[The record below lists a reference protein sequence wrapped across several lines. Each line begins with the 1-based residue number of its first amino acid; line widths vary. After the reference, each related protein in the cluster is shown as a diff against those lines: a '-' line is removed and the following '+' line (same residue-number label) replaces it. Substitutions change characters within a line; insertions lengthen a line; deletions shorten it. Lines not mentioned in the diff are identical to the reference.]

1 MSRECQVTGRRSG
14 FGNRVETRGLAKA
27 KGGVGIK
34 TTGITP
40 RRFHV
45 NLQWKRVW
53 VPELNRFVRV
63 RVSPQALR
71 TMGKNGAFR
80 TLLDAGLVKP
90 PKRVKKKPAEP
101 AAGVAAAAPA
111 PVKPTKAAK
120 PAKADKADKADK
132 KKKS

>member
-1 MSRECQVTGRRSG
+1 MSRECAICGKGPHSG
-14 FGNRVETRGLAKA
+14 YTFTRRGLAKA

-45 NLQWKRVW
+45 NLKWKRVW

-71 TMGKNGAFR
+71 TMVKKGAFR
-80 TLLDAGLVKP
+80 TLLDAGIVKA
-90 PKRVKKKPAEP
+90 PKRRKKK
-101 AAGVAAAAPA
+101 VAA
-111 PVKPTKAAK
+111 KA
-120 PAKADKADKADK
+120 
-132 KKKS
+132 